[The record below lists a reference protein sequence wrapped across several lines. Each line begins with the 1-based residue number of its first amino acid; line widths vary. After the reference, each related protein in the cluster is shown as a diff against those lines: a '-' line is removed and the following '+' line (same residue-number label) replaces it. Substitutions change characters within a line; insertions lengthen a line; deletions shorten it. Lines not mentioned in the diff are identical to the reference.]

1 MKISES
7 VTEDLLTI
15 WPVARLATINTDG
28 SPHQI
33 PIVFAWHDGC
43 FWSPIDGK
51 PKQSVQPRRVNN
63 AIHNP
68 FGSLLLDSYV
78 DDWTQLWWI
87 RADLEIKVILL
98 DEADSKTMG
107 AVNQVIRKL
116 EEKYRQ
122 YDDTPVLRSPATLL
136 MLRPTAMT
144 SWCATEE
151 AALNSGGNLP
161 N

>member
-1 MKISES
+1 MKISAS
-7 VTEDLLTI
+7 VTEHLLTI

-33 PIVFAWHDGC
+33 PIVFTWHEGC

-63 AIHNP
+63 SIQNP

-78 DDWTQLWWI
+78 DDWTELWWI
-87 RADLEIKVILL
+87 RADLEIKVILIDGTDL
-98 DEADSKTMG
+98 KTDST
-107 AVNQVIRKL
+107 VNQAISKL

-136 MLRPTAMT
+136 MLRPTAIKT
-144 SWCATEE
+144 WCASEMTE
-151 AALNSGGNLP
+151 LNSGNGWLD
-161 N
+161 